1 MPNQSKVMTEK
12 NGKIRSKW
20 TNRRW
25 CKNIR
30 KIGKI
35 FNFPNTLS

>member
-20 TNRRW
+20 TNRR

-35 FNFPNTLS
+35 FNFPNTLC